1 MFDLFDLF
9 ISSQPHILR
18 LLCPCLYLRF
28 LASHIL
34 MFVCTCLYPLIL
46 TSSYL
51 QLHMLLLASLHPHIL
66 KFVCACLY
74 PCILPSLY
82 PQVCACLLVSLHP
95 DILISSDSYLLASIL
110 ASSYPQVH
118 VCLLVPLH
126 AHILV
131 STGSCVCLLVPLHA
145 HIVVS
150 SGSFVLACTLAWSH
164 PYIFS
169 SYALV
174 VILASSRPRI
184 LRFMCACWYVP
195 QVNLFSIRMNNFI
208 LAWSSSLALVNCA
221 SQFVNNL
228 FFELLR
234 HEQKNLSQTAIESWS
249 EKKFLLRSRQN
260 L

>member
-1 MFDLFDLF
+1 MRSLKVTCVFDLFDLF

-126 AHILV
+126 AHI
-131 STGSCVCLLVPLHA
+131 
-145 HIVVS
+145 VVS
-150 SGSFVLACTLAWSH
+150 SGSFVLACILAWSH

-195 QVNLFSIRMNNFI
+195 QVNVFSIRMNNFI
-208 LAWSSSLALVNCA
+208 LASSSSLALVNCA

-234 HEQKNLSQTAIESWS
+234 YEQKNLSQTAIESWS